1 MIDET
6 PRNYSIRCRRCADSV
21 LIDVPFGV
29 KTQVGYVECSRGHVT
44 TYRFDGVTVVTQERA
59 ALPLAS
65 LPYDAGDDR
74 PLARRI

>member
-6 PRNYSIRCRRCADSV
+6 PRSYSIRCRRCADSV
-21 LIDVPFGV
+21 MIDVPFGV
-29 KTQVGYVECSRGHVT
+29 RTQAGYVECSRGHVT

-59 ALPLAS
+59 AFSLSALPHYGA
-65 LPYDAGDDR
+65 ADR

>member
-21 LIDVPFGV
+21 MIDVPLGV
-29 KTQVGYVECSRGHVT
+29 RTQAGYVECSRGHAT

-59 ALPLAS
+59 PFALAS
-65 LPYDAGDDR
+65 LLYDAADDHR
-74 PLARRI
+74 YARRI